1 MAVKKDL
8 AVKTKDSN
16 RENREIREIRE
27 SRGQAVKYVKR
38 EKIPA
43 TSRCIDQQSKAHGT
57 RQVCNNIA
65 CTDFGALCCCS
76 HHLASVTAKKKE
88 KDFSQRILEKKKK
101 DIDKGEFIDVEVGR

>member
-16 RENREIREIRE
+16 RENREIRE

-38 EKIPA
+38 EKIQA

-76 HHLASVTAKKKE
+76 HHLASVTAKKK
-88 KDFSQRILEKKKK
+88 KKRTFPSAFWKRKK
-101 DIDKGEFIDVEVGR
+101 DIDKDEFIDVEVGR